1 MMADG
6 ETKTTNSRRSGGTA
20 AAKKPAARARAK
32 QPAARARAKPKAARA
47 KKPAARSAAA
57 SRNGRS
63 AAASRNGRSAAASR
77 NGRAATPATGSAAN
91 GNGGIAGTIR
101 HAAGRAKGPAVAV
114 GAAAAGIA
122 GGLALKSR
130 RRRTTVLGVPVPG
143 HLPSVDPRAM
153 AKAVGGASLQ
163 FAKTSKSVSKDI
175 ERAAD
180 QAERIG
186 KLLG

>member
-1 MMADG
+1 MRGACDG
-6 ETKTTNSRRSGGTA
+6 RRRDEDHQLETFRGHRGSEEAGSACQGQAARRSCEGEAQG
-20 AAKKPAARARAK
+20 RA
-32 QPAARARAKPKAARA
+32 
-47 KKPAARSAAA
+47 SEA
-57 SRNGRS
+57 SRGAVRGREKE
-63 AAASRNGRSAAASR
+63 
-77 NGRAATPATGSAAN
+77 RAGATPATRSAAN

-175 ERAAD
+175 DRAAD

>member
-1 MMADG
+1 MADG
-6 ETKTTNSRRSGGTA
+6 ETKTTNSRRSGGTG

-57 SRNGRS
+57 SRNGR
-63 AAASRNGRSAAASR
+63 
-77 NGRAATPATGSAAN
+77 AATPATRSAAN